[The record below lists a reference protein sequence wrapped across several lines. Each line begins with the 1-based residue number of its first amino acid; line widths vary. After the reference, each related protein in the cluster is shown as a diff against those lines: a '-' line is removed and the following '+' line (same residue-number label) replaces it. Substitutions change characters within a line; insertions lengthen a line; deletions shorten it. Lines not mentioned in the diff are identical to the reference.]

1 MMSGGVLEI
10 IGGHFGWWKRN
21 FHRGYSTSEK
31 KKTGDLSHMWT
42 SLWDVRSIQ
51 HQMVW
56 VLCFMYL
63 LMWKWNIC
71 DMKRWK
77 DWLERQSRLYH
88 PCSSLGF
95 FPLLPQSCLENNPKT
110 QQNPL
115 QGGPRVTKTRWLIA
129 FLARTRQAGCLSQDE
144 LKLHGLDVQKICKV
158 PSHAEV
164 LERQRR
170 TVRTKGV

>member
-21 FHRGYSTSEK
+21 FHRGYSTSK
-31 KKTGDLSHMWT
+31 KKKNRWPIPHVNQSLRCQKHTT
-42 SLWDVRSIQ
+42 SNGVSALFHVFTY
-51 HQMVW
+51 VE
-56 VLCFMYL
+56 
-63 LMWKWNIC
+63 
-71 DMKRWK
+71 MKRWK